1 MHNFPDHKL
10 SHEMM
15 QQGGKYAHPAH
26 LSTGKHNM
34 ACNKD
39 ILLQYSQAP
48 LVRCIDDQDDLV
60 PMVRPVAERKQVHAY
75 SPIEGPTI
83 ENHITFVDQA
93 TVEVESED
101 KKLYNDSMFLLQV
114 SAMMW

>member
-15 QQGGKYAHPAH
+15 QQGGKYAHLAH
-26 LSTGKHNM
+26 LSARKHNM

-39 ILLQYSQAP
+39 VLLQYPQVP
-48 LVRCIDDQDDLV
+48 LVRCIDDQDNLV
-60 PMVRPVAERKQVHAY
+60 PMVRPVAKRKLVHAY
-75 SPIEGPTI
+75 SPIKGPTI
-83 ENHITFVDQA
+83 NNHVAFVNQA

-101 KKLYNDSMFLLQV
+101 KKLYNDSTFLLQV